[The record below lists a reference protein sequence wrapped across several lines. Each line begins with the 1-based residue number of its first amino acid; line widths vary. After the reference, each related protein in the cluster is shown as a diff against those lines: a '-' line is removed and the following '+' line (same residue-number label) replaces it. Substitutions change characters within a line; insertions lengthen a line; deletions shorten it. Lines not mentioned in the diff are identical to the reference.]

1 MRQIHAGRI
10 RSALVDHF
18 QLIGNLHLPAA
29 RFHRAHNPLVT
40 DNRRVTNLDRNP
52 FSDLIASL
60 QITGIVMCRR
70 NIHRNADIRPDRL
83 RCRTGTTAAQL
94 LLHRKHIINI
104 IGTAA
109 VVVPQRFQQLP
120 APDPIVQRLRADQIV
135 LHMKIRTHITTGIAE
150 THILLRILRVLCS
163 DIHKQFFHIVLRVLN
178 GATAADHACHTIA
191 EAHAFVVSRARPVP
205 AEIADQQRPVRQDLL
220 DHKTNLIH
228 MCRKHNAFLIRAVH
242 SFFQND
248 QIAHRVLTDLVGV
261 RLCLPADDFTHL
273 PLKPSNTERLCQF
286 FQQRFVSHM
295 LSLSSF
301 SP

>member
-1 MRQIHAGRI
+1 
-10 RSALVDHF
+10 
-18 QLIGNLHLPAA
+18 
-29 RFHRAHNPLVT
+29 
-40 DNRRVTNLDRNP
+40 
-52 FSDLIASL
+52 
-60 QITGIVMCRR
+60 MCRR

-83 RCRTGTTAAQL
+83 RCRTGTAAAQL
-94 LLHRKHIINI
+94 LLHRKHIIDI

-109 VVVPQRFQQLP
+109 VIVPQSLQQLP

-150 THILLRILRVLCS
+150 THIFLRILRVLCS

-178 GATAADHACHTIA
+178 GATAADHARHAIA
-191 EAHAFVVSRARPVP
+191 EAHTLVVNGARPVP

-228 MCRKHNAFLIRAVH
+228 MCRKHDTFLIRAVH

-295 LSLSSF
+295 LSLSF
-301 SP
+301 LFLPE